1 MAGEQGIK
9 MVDSYKELLLDGFPR
24 FGEVLGNK
32 LGYNCG
38 NMENLSSQLLKFTN
52 MFPKCTFIFYHFYS
66 DFELGEKFKIK
77 GNELKHRKV
86 IIQIDY
92 RADQNLTI
100 NLRMNMYRVS
110 LEK

>member
-1 MAGEQGIK
+1 MDFQDLVK
-9 MVDSYKELLLDGFPR
+9 YY
-24 FGEVLGNK
+24 GNK

-52 MFPKCTFIFYHFYS
+52 MFPKSTFIFYHFYS
-66 DFELGEKFKIK
+66 DFELGEKFEIK

-92 RADQNLTI
+92 SADTKFDDKFENE
-100 NLRMNMYRVS
+100 YV
-110 LEK
+110 